1 MLHTFIFK
9 RIRKLIWVLFLWFL
23 FSIGCFCAPFI
34 AIAIAIPATRKS
46 RYMQFFI
53 RAADRLCAAMLGFT
67 GRFMLSTE
75 LANEPRLRW
84 MYYLLNEIETN
95 HCEESVYEE
104 GAYCR
109 LYDRRLGAK

>member
-9 RIRKLIWVLFLWFL
+9 RIRKLIWVLFLWLL

>member
-1 MLHTFIFK
+1 MYYKFIFK
-9 RIRKLIWVLFLWFL
+9 RFRKFVWVLFLWFL
-23 FSIGCFCAPFI
+23 FSIGCYCAPFI
-34 AIAIAIPATRKS
+34 ALAIAIPATRRS

-53 RAADRLCAAMLGFT
+53 RAADRLCAAMLGFS
-67 GRFMLSTE
+67 GRLMLSTE
-75 LANEPRLRW
+75 LANEPRLHW

-109 LYDRRLGAK
+109 LYDRRLGVK